1 VPPRGAPERQRRF
14 VTGQVDGEPSVP
26 PGDHGSGSV
35 DHKRALDEDLD
46 RDQRPPVR
54 WFPWFL
60 VGIIASALLGCGP
73 QGGSTF
79 EAAFAEQD
87 GGVKIAALP
96 VVLVDTTGLVVGMQ
110 VADNPDGL
118 NGVHA
123 SRGFGNGV
131 VVTWLGGACEKKV
144 TLTLAAAYAGYT
156 VNIDTEPNF
165 PGGGCS
171 SVGIGR
177 GVTITFRSPIAAE
190 QITLR

>member
-1 VPPRGAPERQRRF
+1 MAQARSTTNEHLTRIFIGI
-14 VTGQVDGEPSVP
+14 SV
-26 PGDHGSGSV
+26 H
-35 DHKRALDEDLD
+35 R
-46 RDQRPPVR
+46 
-54 WFPWFL
+54 
-60 VGIIASALLGCGP
+60 CG
-73 QGGSTF
+73 G
-79 EAAFAEQD
+79 
-87 GGVKIAALP
+87 
-96 VVLVDTTGLVVGMQ
+96 GLVVGMQ

-165 PGGGCS
+165 LVGGCS